1 MAVAGADVL
10 DDLFIWAVTTPSDP
24 LKDPQMPSSA
34 ELDAMFQA
42 NLMTLTSACAQS
54 REDKLK
60 LARRC
65 RSISRK
71 GDLEMLART
80 RFFAAGHHDGI
91 HARVDGIV
99 LPVGQWV
106 GASRGIA
113 VYADAAAARRSLAR
127 THLVGGTPSRSVLL
141 EVSCRGMPTVVDA
154 ASWKL
159 RFPEVCLREE
169 KGRRKEHW
177 GALGVREWTAGDE
190 SRQSDLAKRSAL
202 LRERFSPSFEV
213 SCSL

>member
-71 GDLEMLART
+71 GCS
-80 RFFAAGHHDGI
+80 
-91 HARVDGIV
+91 
-99 LPVGQWV
+99 LP
-106 GASRGIA
+106 
-113 VYADAAAARRSLAR
+113 
-127 THLVGGTPSRSVLL
+127 
-141 EVSCRGMPTVVDA
+141 
-154 ASWKL
+154 
-159 RFPEVCLREE
+159 REE
-169 KGRRKEHW
+169 DLHSATWAQLPPYQVIWKCWPGGCLPWHCGICRCCC
-177 GALGVREWTAGDE
+177 GSPDAG
-190 SRQSDLAKRSAL
+190 
-202 LRERFSPSFEV
+202 
-213 SCSL
+213 